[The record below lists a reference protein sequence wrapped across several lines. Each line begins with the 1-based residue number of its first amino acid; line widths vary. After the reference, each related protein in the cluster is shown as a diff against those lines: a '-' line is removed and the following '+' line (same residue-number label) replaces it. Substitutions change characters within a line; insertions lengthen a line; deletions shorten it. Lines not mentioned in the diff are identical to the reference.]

1 MEQMQF
7 KISSFLK
14 DLIGRELITDEFV
27 AVFEL
32 VKNSFDAHAKKVKVI
47 FEHQY
52 DPQTA
57 RIIIWD
63 NGRGMDKSD
72 LQNKWLF
79 VAHSDKRDGTED
91 KDYRDKIQ
99 HKRTFAGAKG
109 VGRFSCDRLGRYL
122 NLITKK
128 DTPAALI
135 ENLKIDWT
143 SFEEDSNREF
153 VDIKVERNV
162 LSDTDYTSFSNG
174 TILEISGLRD
184 IWDRDRIK
192 KLKVSLEKLINPIQG
207 NDVDDFAIEII
218 AKEELL
224 QDKKEKDDRDKV
236 NGVVKNIVFE
246 RLGLKTTQIKVSI
259 TNHGGTIT
267 TTLTD
272 RGTEIYTLKERNSY
286 DKLYDI
292 DIVLFVLNRA
302 GKINFKKIMGVD
314 SVKYGSVF
322 IYKNGFRIYPFG
334 EEGDDT
340 LQIDRRKQQGF
351 YRYLGTRDILGRIE
365 INGERSDLRETTSR
379 DGGFIKNESW
389 DQLVEFFYDKALRR
403 LESYTIGII
412 KWGDEKFDK
421 ETGEII
427 QPELKPEDVK
437 DKILD
442 IIANLTKAKDVIEVQ
457 YNQDFLQIFES
468 KQEKSA
474 TRLVKNLTRMA
485 EETNNPQFVK
495 QAKAVEKQVS
505 EMRQSIGELER
516 ENASKTE
523 ENKNIKKAVSQLQ
536 TEKMF
541 LLSDVT
547 DDKKGF
553 KSLQHHITHTSDM
566 ISEHIYKAVELLDCG
581 EYKGVKEE
589 LQHIEIENQK
599 ILTLSNF
606 VSKAKFD
613 TKTKRI
619 NDDIVGFICEYIDNI
634 YLITHKKIKINT
646 NRPPFK
652 YTLRFVPIEI
662 IIIVDNLL
670 NNSEKA
676 GAQNVLFEWS
686 QPNENLL
693 FHYIDDGHGIE
704 PSILPHIFDYRF
716 STTDGGGLGLYYIK
730 EIIGKMG
737 GGIEVN
743 NIKSKGVEF
752 IITFKK

>member
-47 FEHQY
+47 FENQY
-52 DPQTA
+52 DLTNA

-122 NLITKK
+122 NLLSIK
-128 DTPAALI
+128 DAPNALI

-143 SFEEDSNREF
+143 SFEQDSSKEF
-153 VDIKVERNV
+153 IDIKVAHDT
-162 LSDTDYTSFSNG
+162 LSATNYENFHQG

-218 AKEELL
+218 ADDELL
-224 QDKKEKDDRDKV
+224 QDQKEKDDRDKV
-236 NGVVKNIVFE
+236 NGVVRNIVFE

-272 RGTEIYTLKERNSY
+272 RGTEIYTLTERNPY

-340 LQIDRRKQQGF
+340 LKIDRRKQQGF
-351 YRYLGTRDILGRIE
+351 YRFLGTRDLLGRIE

-379 DGGFIKNESW
+379 DGGFVKNESW
-389 DQLVEFFYDKALRR
+389 NQLVEFFYDKALRR
-403 LESYTIGII
+403 LETYTVGII

-442 IIANLTKAKDVIEVQ
+442 IISNLTKAKEVIDVR
-457 YNQDFLQIFES
+457 YNQDFLQIYES
-468 KQEKSA
+468 KQERSA
-474 TRLVKNLTRMA
+474 TQLVKNLTRMA

-516 ENASKTE
+516 DNATKTE
-523 ENKNIKKAVSQLQ
+523 ENKNIKKTVSQLQ
-536 TEKMF
+536 TENLF
-541 LLSDVT
+541 LISDVT
-547 DDKKGF
+547 NDTKEF
-553 KSLQHHITHTSDM
+553 KSLQHHITHASDLIAEY
-566 ISEHIYKAVELLDCG
+566 ISIAIEALN
-581 EYKGVKEE
+581 KGDNKRVKEA
-589 LQHIEIENQK
+589 LQYMEIENQK

-613 TKTKRI
+613 TKTTKI
-619 NDDIVGFICEYIDNI
+619 NDDIISFVCEYINNL
-634 YLITHKKIKINT
+634 YVITHKKLNVNVEKAS
-646 NRPPFK
+646 FK
-652 YTLRFVPIEI
+652 FVTRFVPIEMI
-662 IIIVDNLL
+662 ILIDNLL

-676 GAQNVLFEWS
+676 KAQNVSIRWALE
-686 QPNENLL
+686 ENTLIM
-693 FHYIDDGHGIE
+693 HYTDDGQGIKQDV
-704 PSILPHIFDYRF
+704 LPHVFEYRF
-716 STTDGGGLGLYYIK
+716 STTNGGGLGLYYVK
-730 EIIGKMG
+730 EIVNKMKG
-737 GGIEVN
+737 SVQVDN
-743 NIKSKGVEF
+743 SKSKGVGF
-752 IITFKK
+752 ILTLKK

>member
-79 VAHSDKRDGTED
+79 VAHSDKRDGSED

-437 DKILD
+437 DKILE

-474 TRLVKNLTRMA
+474 TQLVKNLTRMA

-566 ISEHIYKAVELLDCG
+566 ISEHISKAVELLDCG

-652 YTLRFVPIEI
+652 YALRFVPIEI

-716 STTDGGGLGLYYIK
+716 STTDGGGLGLYYTK
-730 EIIGKMG
+730 EIINKMG
-737 GGIEVN
+737 GRIEVDN
-743 NIKSKGVEF
+743 NKHKGVEF

>member
-79 VAHSDKRDGTED
+79 VAHSDKRDGSED

-128 DTPAALI
+128 DTPAAFI

-437 DKILD
+437 DKILE

-474 TRLVKNLTRMA
+474 TQLVKNLTRMA

-566 ISEHIYKAVELLDCG
+566 ISEHISKAVELLDCG

-652 YTLRFVPIEI
+652 YALRFVPIEI

-716 STTDGGGLGLYYIK
+716 STTDGGGLGLYYTK
-730 EIIGKMG
+730 EIINKMG
-737 GGIEVN
+737 GRIEVDN
-743 NIKSKGVEF
+743 NKHKGVEF

>member
-566 ISEHIYKAVELLDCG
+566 ISEHISKAVELLDCG

>member
-47 FEHQY
+47 FENQY
-52 DPQTA
+52 DPTNA

-122 NLITKK
+122 NLISIK
-128 DTPAALI
+128 DAPNALI

-143 SFEEDSNREF
+143 SFEQDSNKEF
-153 VDIKVERNV
+153 IDIKVEHNT
-162 LSDTDYTSFSNG
+162 LSATNYEDFHQG

-218 AKEELL
+218 ADDELL
-224 QDKKEKDDRDKV
+224 QDQKEKDDRDKV
-236 NGVVKNIVFE
+236 NGVVRNIVFE

-272 RGTEIYTLKERNSY
+272 RGTEIYTLTERNPY

-351 YRYLGTRDILGRIE
+351 YRYLGTRDLLGRIE

-389 DQLVEFFYDKALRR
+389 NQLVEFFYDKALRR
-403 LESYTIGII
+403 LETYTVGII

-442 IIANLTKAKDVIEVQ
+442 IISNLTKAKEVIDVQ
-457 YNQDFLQIFES
+457 YNQDFLKIYES

-474 TRLVKNLTRMA
+474 TQLVKNLTRMA

-516 ENASKTE
+516 DNATKTE
-523 ENKNIKKAVSQLQ
+523 ENKNIKKTVSQLQ
-536 TEKMF
+536 TENLF
-541 LLSDVT
+541 LISDVT
-547 DDKKGF
+547 NDTKEF
-553 KSLQHHITHTSDM
+553 KSLHHHITHTSDLIAEY
-566 ISEHIYKAVELLDCG
+566 ISIAIEALS
-581 EYKGVKEE
+581 KGDNKRVKES
-589 LQHIEIENQK
+589 LQYIEIENQK

-613 TKTKRI
+613 TKTTKI
-619 NDDIVGFICEYIDNI
+619 NDDIISFVYEYINNL
-634 YLITHKKIKINT
+634 YVITHKKLIVNVEKAS
-646 NRPPFK
+646 FK
-652 YTLRFVPIEI
+652 FVTRFVPIEMI
-662 IIIVDNLL
+662 ILIDNLL

-676 GAQNVLFEWS
+676 KAQNVSISWVLEES
-686 QPNENLL
+686 TLTM
-693 FHYIDDGHGIE
+693 HYADDGHGIKQE
-704 PSILPHIFDYRF
+704 VLPHVFEYRF
-716 STTDGGGLGLYYIK
+716 STTNGGGLGLYYVK
-730 EIIGKMG
+730 EIVNKMKG
-737 GGIEVN
+737 SVQIDN
-743 NIKSKGVEF
+743 SKSKGVEF
-752 IITFKK
+752 IITLKK

>member
-128 DTPAALI
+128 DAPNALI

-143 SFEEDSNREF
+143 SFEEDSNKEF
-153 VDIKVERNV
+153 IDIKVERDV
-162 LSDTDYTSFSNG
+162 LSDIGYANFSKG

-184 IWDRDRIK
+184 IWDRARIK

-218 AKEELL
+218 ATEELL
-224 QDKKEKDDRDKV
+224 LDKKEIDDRDKV
-236 NGVVKNIVFE
+236 NGVVRNIVFE

-272 RGTEIYTLKERNSY
+272 RGTEIYTLKERNPY
-286 DKLYDI
+286 EKLYDI

-474 TRLVKNLTRMA
+474 TQLVKNLTRMA

-523 ENKNIKKAVSQLQ
+523 ENKKIRKNVSQLQ

-566 ISEHIYKAVELLDCG
+566 ISEHISNAVELLDKR
-581 EYKGVKEE
+581 EYGSVKEE
-589 LQHIEIENQK
+589 LKHIEIENQK

-613 TKTKRI
+613 TKTKKI
-619 NDDIVGFICEYIDNI
+619 NDDIIGFICEYINNI
-634 YLITHKKIKINT
+634 YLITHKKIKVQT
-646 NRPPFK
+646 NRPSFK
-652 YTLRFVPIEI
+652 YTLRFIPIEI
-662 IIIVDNLL
+662 IIILDNLL

-676 GAQNVLFEWS
+676 GAKEVILNWNQQND
-686 QPNENLL
+686 NLIFSFL
-693 FHYIDDGHGIE
+693 DDGNGIE
-704 PSILPHIFDYRF
+704 PSILPHIFEYRF

-730 EIIGKMG
+730 ELINKMG
-737 GGIEVN
+737 GRIEVDN
-743 NIKSKGVEF
+743 NKQKGVEF

>member
-566 ISEHIYKAVELLDCG
+566 ISEHISKAVELLDCG

-716 STTDGGGLGLYYIK
+716 STTDGGGLGLYYTK
-730 EIIGKMG
+730 EIINKMG
-737 GGIEVN
+737 GRIEVDN
-743 NIKSKGVEF
+743 NKHKGVEF

>member
-1 MEQMQF
+1 MEQMHF

-128 DTPAALI
+128 DAPNALI

-143 SFEEDSNREF
+143 SFEEDSNKEF
-153 VDIKVERNV
+153 IDIKVERDV
-162 LSDTDYTSFSNG
+162 LSDIGYANFSKG

-184 IWDRDRIK
+184 IWDRARIK

-218 AKEELL
+218 ATEELL
-224 QDKKEKDDRDKV
+224 LDKKEIDDRDKV
-236 NGVVKNIVFE
+236 NGVVRNIVFE

-272 RGTEIYTLKERNSY
+272 RGTEIYTLKERNPY
-286 DKLYDI
+286 EKLYDI

-442 IIANLTKAKDVIEVQ
+442 IIANLTKAKDVIEDQ
-457 YNQDFLQIFES
+457 YNQDI
-468 KQEKSA
+468 
-474 TRLVKNLTRMA
+474 
-485 EETNNPQFVK
+485 
-495 QAKAVEKQVS
+495 
-505 EMRQSIGELER
+505 
-516 ENASKTE
+516 
-523 ENKNIKKAVSQLQ
+523 
-536 TEKMF
+536 
-541 LLSDVT
+541 
-547 DDKKGF
+547 
-553 KSLQHHITHTSDM
+553 
-566 ISEHIYKAVELLDCG
+566 
-581 EYKGVKEE
+581 
-589 LQHIEIENQK
+589 
-599 ILTLSNF
+599 
-606 VSKAKFD
+606 
-613 TKTKRI
+613 
-619 NDDIVGFICEYIDNI
+619 
-634 YLITHKKIKINT
+634 
-646 NRPPFK
+646 
-652 YTLRFVPIEI
+652 
-662 IIIVDNLL
+662 
-670 NNSEKA
+670 
-676 GAQNVLFEWS
+676 
-686 QPNENLL
+686 
-693 FHYIDDGHGIE
+693 
-704 PSILPHIFDYRF
+704 
-716 STTDGGGLGLYYIK
+716 
-730 EIIGKMG
+730 
-737 GGIEVN
+737 
-743 NIKSKGVEF
+743 
-752 IITFKK
+752 

>member
-1 MEQMQF
+1 MEQMHF

-128 DTPAALI
+128 DAPNALI

-143 SFEEDSNREF
+143 SFEEDSNKEF
-153 VDIKVERNV
+153 IDIKVERDV
-162 LSDTDYTSFSNG
+162 LSDIGYANFSKG

-184 IWDRDRIK
+184 IWDRARIK

-218 AKEELL
+218 ATEELL
-224 QDKKEKDDRDKV
+224 LDKKEIDDRDKV
-236 NGVVKNIVFE
+236 NGVVRNIVFE

-272 RGTEIYTLKERNSY
+272 RGTEIYTLKERNPY
-286 DKLYDI
+286 EKLYDI

-474 TRLVKNLTRMA
+474 TQLVKNLTRMA

-495 QAKAVEKQVS
+495 QAKAVEKQVT

-523 ENKNIKKAVSQLQ
+523 ENKKIRKNVSQLQ

-566 ISEHIYKAVELLDCG
+566 ISEHISNAVELLDKR
-581 EYKGVKEE
+581 EYGSVKEE
-589 LQHIEIENQK
+589 LKHIEIENQK

-613 TKTKRI
+613 TKTKKI
-619 NDDIVGFICEYIDNI
+619 NDDIIGFICEYINNI
-634 YLITHKKIKINT
+634 YLITHKKIKVQT
-646 NRPPFK
+646 NRPSFK
-652 YTLRFVPIEI
+652 YTLRFIPIEI
-662 IIIVDNLL
+662 IIILDNLL

-676 GAQNVLFEWS
+676 GAKEVILNWNQQND
-686 QPNENLL
+686 NLIFSFL
-693 FHYIDDGHGIE
+693 DDGNGIE
-704 PSILPHIFDYRF
+704 PSILPHIFEYRF

-730 EIIGKMG
+730 ELINKMG
-737 GGIEVN
+737 GRIEVDN
-743 NIKSKGVEF
+743 NKQKGVEF

>member
-566 ISEHIYKAVELLDCG
+566 ISEHISKAVELLDCG

-613 TKTKRI
+613 TKTKKI